1 MSTIL
6 RLSAAALALSFTLPM
21 PAAIAKS
28 WKFELVNRSAA
39 HVTTF
44 RTQENGRWSKNWLEE
59 NVAPG
64 ETFDMDFGTDEGDCT
79 VRTRITFTDNTYV
92 DANIDYCNANKI
104 TVRNS
109 GIVWE

>member
-1 MSTIL
+1 MSATL
-6 RLSAAALALSFTLPM
+6 RLGACALALAFALPA
-21 PAAIAKS
+21 PALAKS
-28 WKFELVNRSAA
+28 WKFELVNKSAA

-44 RTQENGRWSKNWLEE
+44 RTQEEGKWSKNWLEE

-64 ETFDMDFGTDEGDCT
+64 ETFDMDFGTDEGNCT
-79 VRTRITFTDNTYV
+79 VRTRITFSDKTYV
-92 DANIDYCNANKI
+92 DANIDYCNADKI